1 MSPLVSILGG
11 MAAGFGVAT
20 LFWLPSAG
28 LGLIAAGAA
37 LVIVGWC

>member
-1 MSPLVSILGG
+1 MSPLVSILGS
-11 MAAGFGVAT
+11 AAVGLGVAT

-37 LVIVGWC
+37 IVIVGWR